1 MPTFT
6 VTCGDS
12 LEILKQLP
20 DRCVHACVTDAP
32 YGLSEHR
39 PEDVVACLTAWLAGQ
54 EYRPKK
60 KGFMGR
66 AWDAWVPGPEL
77 WREVYRVLKPGGHVL
92 AMAGSR
98 TQDLMGMAIRLAGFE
113 MRDSI
118 DWLYGCFDAET
129 EVLTPNGWVNYAACH
144 VGDSVLG
151 YDPVRE
157 TVRWLNV
164 QDRPMYDYDD
174 VAFNLVG
181 DGVDQLLSRGHRCI
195 VERNGNL
202 CGATIEEVA
211 QEYQVRVPV
220 LEGVPGLLRRLSVPG
235 SVSSRKEEDVFVR
248 VRCACHRQV
257 EAGASREANSH
268 QEGAVCRVCRMRNG
282 GVEIRIKTEKSNG
295 TLLLLPLQ
303 WNPPRGVMARAWQ
316 QRKGRMEPGGNCI
329 GESKVDGGRKP
340 RMERRC
346 NDISRPRKLRGC
358 QVRSMSTFVYRNGP
372 EGWLCYGASTYRSRP
387 PGPMSSPF
395 RGCAS
400 QQPRPDRQQTGE
412 PDVVPNESGSQGIRV
427 ARQTRTVVVRVEPVP
442 FKGTMWCVTVETGA
456 IIARR
461 RGCVFITG
469 NSGFP
474 KSLDVGKA
482 IDAIGGIHPNWQPEL
497 YEQAVRASG
506 FTHADIDR
514 HLGLKASSCYWART
528 DHRRCVPAYA
538 HWALARDML
547 GLDDSFAAVT
557 AEAERAAL
565 GQRSVPIGHAFAG
578 PAYGGDSA
586 AVTFTVTAP
595 ATEAAKRWDGWG
607 TALKPAHEPI
617 IVARKPLE
625 GTVAANVVKY
635 GTGGLNIDGCRVGG
649 GDARKIDNYQS
660 TGPQGCIAR
669 PGDIGHAGRTYETR
683 LTTAGRWPP
692 NVLLSHARGC
702 VQVGTVTIPGDARAG
717 QEDKLG
723 GTRPGGFGDVGAAS
737 GADKPNGSVYGPTE
751 APLWAC
757 VPGCPIRALDDQA
770 GQRKPASAV
779 SRFFPILP
787 IDDPTEAPFFYS
799 SKTSPTERNDG
810 LDEGDLNRHPTVKPT
825 ALMAWACRLVTP
837 PGGIVLDPFT
847 GSGSTGRGA
856 VLEGFGFIGME
867 IDPESVRVARLRIAA
882 VARAP
887 C

>member
-20 DRCVHACVTDAP
+20 DRCVHACVTDPP

-39 PEDVVACLTAWLAGQ
+39 PEDVAACLTAWLAGQ

-60 KGFMGR
+60 KGFMNR
-66 AWDAWVPGPEL
+66 VWDAWVPGPEL

-118 DWLYGCFDAET
+118 DWLYG
-129 EVLTPNGWVNYAACH
+129 
-144 VGDSVLG
+144 
-151 YDPVRE
+151 
-157 TVRWLNV
+157 
-164 QDRPMYDYDD
+164 
-174 VAFNLVG
+174 
-181 DGVDQLLSRGHRCI
+181 
-195 VERNGNL
+195 
-202 CGATIEEVA
+202 
-211 QEYQVRVPV
+211 
-220 LEGVPGLLRRLSVPG
+220 
-235 SVSSRKEEDVFVR
+235 
-248 VRCACHRQV
+248 
-257 EAGASREANSH
+257 
-268 QEGAVCRVCRMRNG
+268 
-282 GVEIRIKTEKSNG
+282 
-295 TLLLLPLQ
+295 
-303 WNPPRGVMARAWQ
+303 
-316 QRKGRMEPGGNCI
+316 
-329 GESKVDGGRKP
+329 
-340 RMERRC
+340 
-346 NDISRPRKLRGC
+346 
-358 QVRSMSTFVYRNGP
+358 
-372 EGWLCYGASTYRSRP
+372 
-387 PGPMSSPF
+387 
-395 RGCAS
+395 
-400 QQPRPDRQQTGE
+400 
-412 PDVVPNESGSQGIRV
+412 
-427 ARQTRTVVVRVEPVP
+427 
-442 FKGTMWCVTVETGA
+442 
-456 IIARR
+456 
-461 RGCVFITG
+461 
-469 NSGFP
+469 SGFP

-557 AEAERAAL
+557 PEAERAAF

-578 PAYGGDSA
+578 PAYGGDSRA
-586 AVTFTVTAP
+586 HDVAVTAP
-595 ATEAAKRWDGWG
+595 ATEAAQQWDGWG

-635 GTGGLNIDGCRVGG
+635 GTGGLNIDGCRVNFAGAEDERESKQKNSHATFGSGEVVGYHGWDSRAAGG
-649 GDARKIDNYQS
+649 NYN
-660 TGPQGCIAR
+660 P
-669 PGDIGHAGRTYETR
+669 P
-683 LTTAGRWPP
+683 GRWPP
-692 NVLLSHARGC
+692 NVLFSHARGC
-702 VQVGTVTIPGDARAG
+702 VQVGTVAVPGDARTG

-737 GADKPNGSVYGPTE
+737 GADKPNGAVYGSTE

-770 GQRKPASAV
+770 GQRKSGTGAVKKGSSKSQNGNQGAALGKESRPEGTEMISYGDTGAV
-779 SRFFPILP
+779 SRFFPVLP

-825 ALMAWACRLVTP
+825 ALMAWLCRLVTP
-837 PGGIVLDPFT
+837 PGGVVLDPFC

-867 IDPESVRVARLRIAA
+867 LDPESVRVARLRIAA
-882 VARAP
+882 VAK
-887 C
+887 